1 MYDADTQARFNKS
14 CTEAVVNYLNAS
26 GAAYQAVADNML
38 MMWGQSVD
46 AFVEG
51 VQNSRRGQEVLF
63 FQPARP
69 SQSGVF
75 DCMMPWAAVPKAMME
90 NVNPLAAFSPFGSM
104 PDARYGV
111 FSLFAPWMEMMM
123 PKNATAWPMAVG
135 MISVGVPE
143 NVAWP
148 TARGNAAAMDAF
160 GLAAKSVEKAFQAYG
175 AKPAANKEPDYSRIE
190 ETPPHPLT
198 VMFAV
203 MPLNPAQ
210 LMQFF
215 MPFRP
220 R

>member
-14 CTEAVVNYLNAS
+14 CTEAVVNYLNAQ
-26 GAAYQAVADNML
+26 GAAYQAVADQML
-38 MMWGQSVD
+38 KMWGQSVD

-51 VQNSRRGQEVLF
+51 AQSSKPGREMQL
-63 FQPARP
+63 FQPSQP
-69 SQSGVF
+69 SRSGGF
-75 DCMMPWAAVPKAMME
+75 DCMMPWAAVPNAMMGGA
-90 NVNPLAAFSPFGSM
+90 NPLAAFSPFGQA
-104 PDARYGV
+104 PDARYGM

-135 MISVGVPE
+135 MISIGVPE

-160 GLAAKSVEKAFQAYG
+160 GLAAKSVEKAFEAYG
-175 AKPAANKEPDYSRIE
+175 AKPTPNKEPVFSRVE
-190 ETPPHPLT
+190 ETSPKPLAVT
-198 VMFAV
+198 FAV
-203 MPLNPAQ
+203 MPFNPA
-210 LMQFF
+210 LLTEFF